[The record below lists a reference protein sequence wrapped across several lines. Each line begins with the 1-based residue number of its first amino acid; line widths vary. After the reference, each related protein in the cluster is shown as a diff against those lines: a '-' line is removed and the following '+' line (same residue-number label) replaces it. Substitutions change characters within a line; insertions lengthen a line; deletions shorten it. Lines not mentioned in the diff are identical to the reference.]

1 MKSVST
7 GVSQCW
13 DTFGLIRT
21 SRVCQYVQTTVTVG
35 LRHARM
41 ISPVMITG
49 RRPTTKLPAC
59 LYRLIV
65 VLKVH
70 NAANLVKCL
79 LMVKNCATECGE
91 PHTAT
96 PLIQITVQL

>member
-1 MKSVST
+1 MLGYFRADPNIQSVP
-7 GVSQCW
+7 
-13 DTFGLIRT
+13 
-21 SRVCQYVQTTVTVG
+21 VCADYCD
-35 LRHARM
+35 RWFE
-41 ISPVMITG
+41 
-49 RRPTTKLPAC
+49 AC
-59 LYRLIV
+59 KDDFTCYDNWEEAYNEASGMPIIV
-65 VLKVH
+65 VLKIH